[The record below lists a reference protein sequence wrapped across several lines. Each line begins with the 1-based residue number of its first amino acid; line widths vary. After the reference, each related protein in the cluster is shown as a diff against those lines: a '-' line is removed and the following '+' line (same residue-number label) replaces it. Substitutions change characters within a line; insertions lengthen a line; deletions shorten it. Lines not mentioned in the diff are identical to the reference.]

1 MEKKKLKK
9 RKPYTATCPN
19 CGGMVKELGSKNSG
33 SYGGIGMSITV
44 YGCIKCDLRMFMV
57 YKRRKT
63 NVEQD

>member
-44 YGCIKCDLRMFMV
+44 YGCIKCDYRGLGN
-57 YKRRKT
+57 KRRKT